1 MPRPKKPQDVVRIL
15 REHDPRFQLHTKR
28 GKGSEQVIYHPNING
43 RSEIYPMTFHKG
55 QDVGKGMLKAIIRR
69 FSPPDRIFG

>member
-1 MPRPKKPQDVVRIL
+1 MPRPKKPQDVFRIL
-15 REHDPRFQLHTKR
+15 HEYDSRFELWSKR
-28 GKGSEQVIYHPNING
+28 GKGSERVIKHPDIKG

-69 FSPPDRIFG
+69 FSLPQDIFG